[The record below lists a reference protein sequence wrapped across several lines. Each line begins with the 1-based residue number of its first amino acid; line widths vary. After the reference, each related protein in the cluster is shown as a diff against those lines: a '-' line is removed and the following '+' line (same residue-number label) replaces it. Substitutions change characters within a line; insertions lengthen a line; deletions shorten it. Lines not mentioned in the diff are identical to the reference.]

1 MVMVADVLAVVDL
14 GSTDANFVTQAEQ
27 FAHARNARL
36 TIAVAAPVSTLEFS
50 LASASGYPLTN
61 ELARYAKD
69 KKTALAGQFATIG
82 RPVHFCCY
90 EGEIAELGKML
101 SARASVGDLTLVGPP
116 GAYGNRKFRS
126 RVLGDLALFSGR
138 PVLAVPPLGAA
149 DRFDHIVV
157 GWNGSRE
164 AARVLNDALPL
175 LESHARIDIVSVSPG
190 GSPSALDPISEHLTR
205 LGYAPTQH
213 ALNGADATSDLL
225 LRFVDQ
231 LQAQLLAVGAF
242 AHSRFEEIVLGGVTR
257 DLVEGASV
265 PVLFSH

>member
-1 MVMVADVLAVVDL
+1 MVADVLAVVDL

-50 LASASGYPLTN
+50 LAAASGYPLTN

-69 KKTALAGQFATIG
+69 KKSALAGQFATIG

-116 GAYGNRKFRS
+116 GAYGHHKFRS

-138 PVLAVPPLGAA
+138 PVLAVPPRGAA
-149 DRFDHIVV
+149 DRFDHIVI

-190 GSPSALDPISEHLTR
+190 GSPGALDPISEHLTR

-213 ALNGADATSDLL
+213 ALSGADATSDLL

-231 LQAQLLAVGAF
+231 LHAQLLAVGAF
-242 AHSRFEEIVLGGVTR
+242 AHSRFEEVVLGGVTR
-257 DLVEGASV
+257 DLVEGAPV

>member
-1 MVMVADVLAVVDL
+1 MVADILAVVDL
-14 GSTDANFVTQAEQ
+14 GSTDTNFVTQAEQ
-27 FAHARNARL
+27 FAHARGAEL

-82 RPVHFCCY
+82 RPVHICCY

-101 SARASVGDLTLVGPP
+101 SARARVGDVTLVGPP

-126 RVLGDLALFSGR
+126 RVVEDLALFSGR
-138 PVLAVPPLGAA
+138 PVLTVPSRGIA

-164 AARVLNDALPL
+164 AARALNDALPL
-175 LESHARIDIVSVSPG
+175 LESRARIDIVSVSPS
-190 GSPSALDPISEHLTR
+190 GSPSALDPISEHLRR
-205 LGYAPTQH
+205 LGHTPTQH
-213 ALNGADATSDLL
+213 ALTGEDATSDLL

-231 LQAQLLAVGAF
+231 QQAQLLAIGAF
-242 AHSRFEEIVLGGVTR
+242 AHSRFEEVVLGGVTR
-257 DLVEGASV
+257 DLVEGAPI